1 MRRVGSDPARACA
14 SVLRDPDGC
23 SSGAE
28 TRACDDD
35 DDYWVGM
42 YVSFEVSQLRTDRP
56 IMDREADGTL
66 RKTRRQCKGRV
77 TSIVPLCPLLRS
89 HEQKSEPHHVTM
101 WSRPTESRRN
111 SLGRENLS
119 NAIMRPLVPER
130 ETHAYAKTP

>member
-14 SVLRDPDGC
+14 SVRRAPDGC

-35 DDYWVGM
+35 ADYWVGM

-56 IMDREADGTL
+56 IVDREADGTL

-77 TSIVPLCPLLRS
+77 TSIVPPLSVTEVGRTEKCAAS
-89 HEQKSEPHHVTM
+89 RHHVVKAN
-101 WSRPTESRRN
+101 R
-111 SLGRENLS
+111 
-119 NAIMRPLVPER
+119 V
-130 ETHAYAKTP
+130 AKKFSGTRKSI